1 MQIDQSLFNN
11 LKEKMFDENVTGLIE
26 FFKHATGADLDY
38 LEVKM
43 ESKDFNDL
51 RSHIFACRFGKK
63 QYIELLETNNTK
75 AYRQFIDLA
84 ASGYNLVLKLQ
95 SSSIDA
101 LMPDDFIDKNY

>member
-11 LKEKMFDENVTGLIE
+11 LKENMFDENVTGLIE

-43 ESKDFNDL
+43 GSNDFNDL

-84 ASGYNLVLKLQ
+84 ASGYNFVRQLPQTKVRGL
-95 SSSIDA
+95 
-101 LMPDDFIDKNY
+101 